1 MRISFEKIKGQDRAK
16 NYLQSLVKILREE
29 KVDSVFL
36 EFLGPDGVG
45 KLTSAVNLA
54 LAVNCLAEESVPCLR
69 CENCLQISHYQ
80 HPDLFIL
87 LPDMTAD
94 KWDKVINS
102 GELREYYNP
111 LKQIKIDE
119 IRSVEKELWRERP
132 YNARYRFVIVANGEN
147 LNQYAQNA
155 FLKTLEEPYVRTV
168 LIFIVSRPE
177 RVLPTIHS
185 RAKKVKFDPLRF
197 EDFKGYF
204 EGLELPFPVTL
215 LYKISY
221 SSIGRAKRILKT
233 NFVEKRKLL
242 LESFIK
248 KDMDLLLNVFQ
259 EFLMSGGNLD
269 DFVDSFGS
277 LVRDTLFVRENLT
290 DFVINFDLEAE
301 IKRFAEVIRSDYLY
315 EMVLVYRR
323 LHQLARSN
331 VDESVI
337 PYLMISPILGRSF
350 RDTFRSY

>member
-1 MRISFEKIKGQDRAK
+1 MRVIFERIKGQSKAK
-16 NYLQSLVKILREE
+16 NYLQSLVKILREDR
-29 KVDSVFL
+29 VDSVFL
-36 EFLGPDGVG
+36 EFFGPDGVG
-45 KLTSAVNLA
+45 KLTAAVNLA
-54 LAVNCLAEESVPCLR
+54 LAVNCLAEETVPCLK

-87 LPDMTAD
+87 LPDMTPD
-94 KWDKVINS
+94 KWERVRNS
-102 GELREYYNP
+102 RELREYYNP
-111 LKQIKIDE
+111 TKQIKIDE

-155 FLKTLEEPYVRTV
+155 FLKTLEEPYFRTV

-185 RAKKVKFDPLRF
+185 RAKKVKFDPLKF
-197 EDFKGYF
+197 EDFKAYF
-204 EGLELPFPVTL
+204 EGLELPFPLTL

-221 SSIGRAKRILKT
+221 SSIGRAKRIIRT
-233 NFVEKRKLL
+233 NFVEKRKIL

-248 KDMDLLLNVFQ
+248 KDMDLLVNVFQ
-259 EFLMSGGNLD
+259 EFLMDGGNVD

-277 LVRDTLFVRENLT
+277 LVRDTLFAREKLT
-290 DFVINFDLEAE
+290 EFIINFDLEE
-301 IKRFAEVIRSDYLY
+301 QIKKFAEVIRSDYLL
-315 EMVLVYRR
+315 EMVQTYRR
-323 LHQLARSN
+323 LYQLTRSN
-331 VDESVI
+331 VDESVL

-350 RDTFRSY
+350 RDTFRNY